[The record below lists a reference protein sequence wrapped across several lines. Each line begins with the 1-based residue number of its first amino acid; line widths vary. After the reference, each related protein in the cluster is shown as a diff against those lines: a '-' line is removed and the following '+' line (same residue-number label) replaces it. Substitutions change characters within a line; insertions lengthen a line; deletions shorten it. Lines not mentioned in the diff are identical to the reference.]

1 MNLEE
6 TIKQQTKIENQSKK
20 IIEKLKKLS
29 DRIDKLIDECK
40 NITIKNKSK

>member
-20 IIEKLKKLS
+20 IIK
-29 DRIDKLIDECK
+29 IIWQ
-40 NITIKNKSK
+40 IKI